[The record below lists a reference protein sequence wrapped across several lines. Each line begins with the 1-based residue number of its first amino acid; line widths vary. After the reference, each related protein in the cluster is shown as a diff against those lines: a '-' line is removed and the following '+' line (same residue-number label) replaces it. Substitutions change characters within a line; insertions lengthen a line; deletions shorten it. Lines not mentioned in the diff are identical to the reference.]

1 MNRLEILLIQLMEE
15 CCEVSQRAS
24 KALRFGLLEVQ
35 PNQELN
41 NKERLNLEISDLYGV
56 LQILHNEYKIGG
68 NEEEMNKKITKI
80 EKYLNYS
87 KECGTTL
94 T

>member
-15 CCEVSQRAS
+15 CAEVSQRAS
-24 KALRFGLLEVQ
+24 KALRFGLDEVQ
-35 PNQELN
+35 PGQELN

-56 LQILHNEYKIGG
+56 LQILHDEYQIGG
-68 NEEEMNKKITKI
+68 NEEEMNKKIAKI
-80 EKYLNYS
+80 EKYLEYS
-87 KECGTTL
+87 KKCGATL

>member
-15 CCEVSQRAS
+15 CAEVSQRVS
-24 KALRFGLLEVQ
+24 KILRFGLYEVE
-35 PNQELN
+35 PGQELN

-56 LQILHNEYKIGG
+56 LQILHDEYQIGG
-68 NEEEMNKKITKI
+68 NEEEMNKKIAKI
-80 EKYLNYS
+80 EKYLEYS